1 MTSNFKAKSLGVI
14 CHPLPT
20 EPVAVESKMSW
31 IWGSDATAEQ
41 ANMVVM
47 SLQGELDERQATI
60 EVLVKALKKEK
71 EEYKQALVDEVH
83 DLRER
88 KQALQDEL
96 AHIDA
101 LISAK
106 TQQIT
111 LGDKPKPKVRAT
123 VAVGSTASPAQAAA
137 TSSSS
142 SQPTSAPVDKP
153 RKKKAAPITKN
164 TGEPEA
170 EASVQGVSSTIM
182 LPTHPELLK
191 NANTVVY
198 KGNVVAPSNSL
209 DPKTPLHIYW
219 IMFAL
224 PGHPTEELNVIERNT
239 AYGATATATSSGE
252 FDVALASLKDRRIA
266 IFVDASGHVRARTT
280 VDGKPNVYLERVFVQ
295 STTSWGLPKV
305 EYVEIFAVD
314 PVTHEQVYEKKF
326 P

>member
-1 MTSNFKAKSLGVI
+1 
-14 CHPLPT
+14 
-20 EPVAVESKMSW
+20 MSW

-191 NANTVVY
+191 VRGIDAHSAFIIQRSNNANTVVY
-198 KGNVVAPSNSL
+198 KGNVVAPSNLL

>member
-1 MTSNFKAKSLGVI
+1 MTSNFKAKLLGVI

-96 AHIDA
+96 AQIDA

-142 SQPTSAPVDKP
+142 QPTSAPVDKP
-153 RKKKAAPITKN
+153 RKKKKAAPIT
-164 TGEPEA
+164 
-170 EASVQGVSSTIM
+170 TIM

-191 NANTVVY
+191 VRDIDAHSAFIIQRSNNANTVVY

-224 PGHPTEELNVIERNT
+224 PGHPTEELNVIERN
-239 AYGATATATSSGE
+239 
-252 FDVALASLKDRRIA
+252 
-266 IFVDASGHVRARTT
+266 
-280 VDGKPNVYLERVFVQ
+280 
-295 STTSWGLPKV
+295 
-305 EYVEIFAVD
+305 
-314 PVTHEQVYEKKF
+314 
-326 P
+326 